1 MGIIEV
7 FLDTVVIC
15 TLTGLAILCSDA
27 QIVYGMDEG
36 AVLTA
41 RAFSSVLGSWSNVA
55 LALFLCLFAFAT
67 MLGWGL
73 YGARCA
79 QFLFGGQ
86 VWKRF
91 AWLQGIAVMLGA
103 ALNTSTVWLLSEI
116 INGLMSIPNL
126 IALAAL
132 SPQLIALTKHYQSR
146 PGRNSAVGGT
156 YENFNQCKPLRTV
169 SYEKVP
175 PSGCEGTA
183 AGQEDLPSEYRSA

>member
-1 MGIIEV
+1 MEV
-7 FLDTVVIC
+7 FLDTIVIC
-15 TLTGLAILCSDA
+15 TMTALVILCSGIPIPYGTDVGA
-27 QIVYGMDEG
+27 SLTTRAFASVYGDWI
-36 AVLTA
+36 
-41 RAFSSVLGSWSNVA
+41 SIPIA
-55 LALFLCLFAFAT
+55 LSLCCFAFAT
-67 MLGWGL
+67 VLGWGF

-132 SPQLIALTKHYQSR
+132 SPQLITLTKHYQSR

-183 AGQEDLPSEYRSA
+183 TGQEDLPSEYRSA